1 MKTDWLENWQSPCA
15 GAARQRGATMR
26 RLWRVMT
33 HRTGADMINRIE
45 FLSAWGER

>member
-1 MKTDWLENWQSPCA
+1 MDEDGL
-15 GAARQRGATMR
+15 ARKLAIALRGRGATMR